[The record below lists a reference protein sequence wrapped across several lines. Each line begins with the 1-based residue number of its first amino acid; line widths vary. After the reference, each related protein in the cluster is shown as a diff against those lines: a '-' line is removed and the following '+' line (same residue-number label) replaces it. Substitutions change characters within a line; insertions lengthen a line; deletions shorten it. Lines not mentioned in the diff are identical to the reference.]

1 MKISKLQFRDRV
13 FQINPN
19 LKNIPRGYKRIENK
33 IILRNNN
40 ILSEELGE
48 AILVAYSWCTGVF
61 QHLTTIG
68 ENRRPKLIHLAGDS
82 NTIVTHNENYV
93 KYYLDISKI
102 TFSGGNRTLRK
113 RLVDEIKD
121 GENLLDMFAAVGNLS
136 IQVAVHRN
144 INAILIEKDP
154 YTYSFL
160 KKTIEINKIQ
170 NTKIENIDCKDIEI
184 ENWADRIFMGYH
196 NVTKTHIK
204 AAIQACRLN
213 TIIHLHPLAAKNNH
227 TEWIDKYTSWINQ
240 FGVKVVSH
248 STRTIK
254 NYSPN
259 LDHIEV
265 ILTIQK

>member
-1 MKISKLQFRDRV
+1 MKISKLQFRDRI

-33 IILRNNN
+33 IILRNKNK
-40 ILSEELGE
+40 LSNELGE
-48 AILVAYSWCTGVF
+48 AIMVAYSWCTGVF

-68 ENRRPKLIHLAGDS
+68 ENRRPMLIHLAGDS
-82 NTIVTHNENYV
+82 NTIVIHKENHA
-93 KYYLDISKI
+93 KYYLDIAKI

-136 IQVAVHRN
+136 LQVIVHRN
-144 INAILIEKDP
+144 IKAILIEKDR
-154 YTYSFL
+154 YTFSFL

-170 NTKIENIDCKDIEI
+170 NAEIRNIDCKDIEV

-196 NVTKTHIK
+196 NVNKTHVK
-204 AAIQACRLN
+204 AAIHACRSN
-213 TIIHLHPLAAKNNH
+213 AIIHIHPLASKNNQN
-227 TEWIDKYTSWINQ
+227 EWINEYTNWMHQ
-240 FGVKVVSH
+240 FGVEVLSH
-248 STRTIK
+248 STRIIK